1 MNYFNEHLDSV
12 GESYFEHARHAA
24 SFAAAMFLGSL
35 ACLGHAIFPFL
46 FVRTGSD
53 VIRRLHERMVVNR
66 HQLSARRASQPMPRA
81 QLDVASGPAAA
92 KR

>member
-1 MNYFNEHLDSV
+1 MNYFNEHLESV

-24 SFAAAMFLGSL
+24 SFAAAMFVGSL

-66 HQLSARRASQPMPRA
+66 HQLSARRAEQSTPRA
-81 QLDVASGPAAA
+81 QLDVTSGPAAA
-92 KR
+92 QR

>member
-1 MNYFNEHLDSV
+1 MSYFNEHLDSV

-24 SFAAAMFLGSL
+24 SFAATMFLGSL

-53 VIRRLHERMVVNR
+53 VIRRLHERMVINR
-66 HQLSARRASQPMPRA
+66 HQLSARRASQPIRRA
-81 QLDVASGPAAA
+81 QLDVASGAAAA